1 MVRQPSSGFQGQATD
16 IEIHAREILTLR
28 GRLNQIYV
36 EHTGQDIGV
45 IEEAM
50 ERDKFLSPDD
60 AREFGLIDE
69 AVTSCSAPDD
79 DGEAPPHP
87 GPLLPAGRRGGFSRR
102 LLLLGFSPPAC
113 GRGRGRVGR
122 LGTDRRDPVGHSP
135 DRRSRKVRASCR
147 SRSHVAARRRSFKSN
162 LRVNEAA
169 DVGLKWV
176 SRRTVGWRG
185 SAMATPPAPLSSCP
199 DLVHC
204 CPV

>member
-1 MVRQPSSGFQGQATD
+1 MVHQPSGGFQGQATD

-69 AVTSCSAPDD
+69 AVTSCSAPDAA
-79 DGEAPPHP
+79 GEAPPHP

-102 LLLLGFSPPAC
+102 QHLLAFSPPPC
-113 GRGRGRVGR
+113 GRGRGRAATRGM
-122 LGTDRRDPVGHSP
+122 DRRDPVVTLRATDPGRSGHRAGR
-135 DRRSRKVRASCR
+135 DRTLRRGEDRSSRISAST
-147 SRSHVAARRRSFKSN
+147 RRRTWGSN
-162 LRVNEAA
+162 
-169 DVGLKWV
+169 G
-176 SRRTVGWRG
+176 
-185 SAMATPPAPLSSCP
+185 
-199 DLVHC
+199 
-204 CPV
+204 